1 MRRPVHKAL
10 QRLEICRQSGARVA
24 RRAGICPVVQNAK
37 CSRKEGNFMTNREQT
52 ITEEALEQ
60 EVSRQMAI
68 IQKGAHSVI
77 NPEDLRAKLTRSLRT
92 GIPLTVKFG
101 LDPSA
106 PDIHLGHA
114 VVLRKLRQIQDLGH
128 QIVIIIGDFTG
139 KIGDP
144 TGKSKG
150 RKALTDQ
157 EVLINAQTYQEQV
170 FHILDESKTTLRY
183 NGEWLELLT
192 MNDIIKLSSTITVA
206 RMLERDD
213 FQNRYTH
220 NIPIGLHEF
229 FYPLMQAY
237 DSVAIHAD
245 IELGGTDQTFNI
257 LMGRSLQ
264 KDWELE
270 PQIALFMPILEGLD
284 GVEKMSKSLG
294 NHIGVKEEARVMFK
308 KVMEVPDSL
317 IVKYFALATDILP
330 EELEQIRLSLD
341 RGGNP
346 RDFKLLLARTITSL
360 YHTTEET
367 QQAEEF
373 FYQAFT
379 QKGIPRDIPELTL
392 PGGEVTLRDVIAPL
406 LKEGLV
412 TSGSEFRRLLS
423 QGGIQLNGQKA
434 ESLDA
439 PICERDVLRIGKKK
453 FIRLLFS

>member
-183 NGEWLELLT
+183 NGEWLPECWSGMISRTAIPTIFRSDSMNFFTRSCRLT
-192 MNDIIKLSSTITVA
+192 TPWPS
-206 RMLERDD
+206 
-213 FQNRYTH
+213 
-220 NIPIGLHEF
+220 
-229 FYPLMQAY
+229 MQ
-237 DSVAIHAD
+237 
-245 IELGGTDQTFNI
+245 T
-257 LMGRSLQ
+257 
-264 KDWELE
+264 
-270 PQIALFMPILEGLD
+270 
-284 GVEKMSKSLG
+284 
-294 NHIGVKEEARVMFK
+294 
-308 KVMEVPDSL
+308 
-317 IVKYFALATDILP
+317 
-330 EELEQIRLSLD
+330 
-341 RGGNP
+341 
-346 RDFKLLLARTITSL
+346 
-360 YHTTEET
+360 
-367 QQAEEF
+367 
-373 FYQAFT
+373 
-379 QKGIPRDIPELTL
+379 
-392 PGGEVTLRDVIAPL
+392 
-406 LKEGLV
+406 
-412 TSGSEFRRLLS
+412 
-423 QGGIQLNGQKA
+423 
-434 ESLDA
+434 
-439 PICERDVLRIGKKK
+439 
-453 FIRLLFS
+453 